1 MTLTKKKLDRLLESM
16 WVLHITREQYDAIL
30 NRFGTEPGNGEVWT
44 EEDICAQIG
53 NILSGRPPIS

>member
-1 MTLTKKKLDRLLESM
+1 MTLTRRKLDRLLESM

-44 EEDICAQIG
+44 EEDIYAQIG